1 MLFSILL
8 NIYLNH
14 YVNLNIIVQQLR
26 LHLHCTSLKCTFLK
40 IIGYE
45 KRRQNSYSD
54 GYLAQLK
61 IYCLIIKSFLS
72 QITSCNKDIMRM
84 LKKE

>member
-14 YVNLNIIVQQLR
+14 YVNLSIIVQQLF

-40 IIGYE
+40 IIDYE

-54 GYLAQLK
+54 GFFAQLK
-61 IYCLIIKSFLS
+61 IYCLI
-72 QITSCNKDIMRM
+72 NN
-84 LKKE
+84 